1 MKELWTEKYRPAT
14 VSDYV
19 FTDQQQRS
27 QVESWIKDQT
37 IPHLLLSGSPG
48 TGKTTLAK
56 VLINELN
63 IQDFDILHINASRDN
78 GVDFIKSRV
87 ETFVQTMPFG
97 EFKIVLLD
105 EADYL
110 SHNAQAIMRG
120 LMETYHEAAR
130 FIFTCNLPHKI
141 MPALHSRC
149 QGFHIS
155 KTDHVEFTAR
165 AATILVG
172 ENVEFELD
180 ILDSYVKATYPDL
193 RKCLNLLQ
201 ANSIDGVLS
210 SPGENDSAVHDW
222 KLGAVDLF
230 KPGDIVKGRE
240 TICKQASIEDIDEM
254 FRWMYDN
261 LELWSDTPDGQ
272 DKAILAIRDGMV
284 NHSMVADPE
293 INLSATLVELTTIN
307 NET

>member
-1 MKELWTEKYRPAT
+1 MQMKQLWTEKYRPNK
-14 VSDYV
+14 VNDYV
-19 FTDQQQRS
+19 FRDDAQRKQVQQW
-27 QVESWIKDQT
+27 VDTKT
-37 IPHLLLSGSPG
+37 IPHLLFSGAPG
-48 TGKTTLAK
+48 VGKTTLAK
-56 VLINELN
+56 LLINELG
-63 IQDFDILHINASRDN
+63 IDEYDVLEINASRENSVDN
-78 GVDFIKSRV
+78 VREKITG
-87 ETFVQTMPFG
+87 FVQTMPFG
-97 EFKIVLLD
+97 EFKVVLLD

-130 FIFTCNLPHKI
+130 FILTCNLPHKI

-172 ENVEFELD
+172 ESIQFDLD
-180 ILDSYVKATYPDL
+180 TLDSYVKATYPDL

-201 ANSIDGVLS
+201 ANSIDGELS
-210 SPGENDSAVHDW
+210 SPSVNDAAVHDW
-222 KLGAVDLF
+222 KLSAVDLF
-230 KPGDIVKGRE
+230 KQGNITKGRE
-240 TICKQASIEDIDEM
+240 TICKQASVEDIDEI

-261 LELWSDTPDGQ
+261 LDLWSVAPAGQ

-307 NET
+307 G